1 MLKLKNYKEI
11 KMTVKVI
18 KTNGEIEEYP
28 NAHIEWEWDES
39 EKGTDSG
46 WRVHSMDKNCTTV
59 SAFIYPRDCEKIE
72 ITHEE
77 SDMVFEPPKA
87 KPLSK
92 GALHIMTER
101 MRQIEKE
108 GFTAEH
114 DDLENNYNQLV
125 RAAACYALPQKI
137 REDKS
142 FSGYPY
148 PSMFEMLWPPNW
160 DKKHWKSS
168 PYDRIRELE
177 KAGALIAAEID
188 RLLRVKE

>member
-1 MLKLKNYKEI
+1 
-11 KMTVKVI
+11 MTVKVFLLDG
-18 KTNGEIEEYP
+18 KIEEYP
-28 NAHIEWEWDES
+28 NAHIEWEWDEN

-72 ITHEE
+72 IVHEE
-77 SDMVFEPPKA
+77 SDMVFEPPKK

-108 GFTAEH
+108 GFDGKH
-114 DDLENNYNQLV
+114 DDLLNENNLS
-125 RAAACYALPQKI
+125 RAAVCYAIPELYRDLQVKVGETRIPMFDFFWPWNLVWWK
-137 REDKS
+137 
-142 FSGYPY
+142 
-148 PSMFEMLWPPNW
+148 PSPNN
-160 DKKHWKSS
+160 
-168 PYDRIRELE
+168 RIRELE

-188 RLLRVKE
+188 RLLRIMQARK